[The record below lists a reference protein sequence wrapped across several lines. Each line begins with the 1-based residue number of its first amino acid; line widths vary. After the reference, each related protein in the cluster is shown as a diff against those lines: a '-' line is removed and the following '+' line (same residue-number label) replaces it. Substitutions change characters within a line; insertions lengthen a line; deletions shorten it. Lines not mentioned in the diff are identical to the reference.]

1 MSRKDKTGTDQA
13 APPPHGTTR
22 PDVDQVRPVRSPQ
35 AARWTLLVLTIIA
48 ITLLTLIVKPFAA
61 ALFVAA
67 VLAGAISPWY
77 ERIAA
82 RMRGRR
88 QLAAGLTTAGMLLVV
103 VLPLASISVMLA
115 SEITNG
121 AAYVRNTLRSEGVQG
136 IVNDLPAPL
145 RSLAQKAL
153 SQLPQDAESLQQMTQ
168 NQGGRAA
175 AAVGGVLTA
184 TWSAIIQMVM
194 MLIAFFFFLVDGPK
208 LVDWLEDVM
217 PLGRG
222 QTRRLLGD
230 FRRVSVAVIVSS
242 VATAAIQAVVALVGY
257 LIARVPNPLFFG
269 IVTMIVALVP
279 AVGAGAVV
287 LAAAAIMYLGGHPYS
302 ALFLVAW
309 GILAVGLIDN
319 VVKPYLIRGGL
330 HLHGAVIFFALLGGL
345 AYFGPVGLI
354 AGPLVVSF
362 FLAVLHMWD
371 RDQADPA

>member
-1 MSRKDKTGTDQA
+1 MTKDTRPRPDKQDDKDA
-13 APPPHGTTR
+13 APAGGE
-22 PDVDQVRPVRSPQ
+22 QVRPVRSAQ
-35 AARWTLLVLTIIA
+35 AARRTLLVLTIIA
-48 ITLLTLIVKPFAA
+48 VVLLALIVEPFAA

-67 VLAGAISPWY
+67 VLAGALSPWY
-77 ERIAA
+77 ERLAA
-82 RMRGRR
+82 RIRGRR
-88 QLAAGLTTAGMLLVV
+88 QVAAGIVTLAMLLVV
-103 VLPLASISVMLA
+103 VLPLASVSVMLA
-115 SEITNG
+115 KEVTDG

-136 IVNDLPAPL
+136 IINDLPGPL
-145 RSLAQKAL
+145 RSLAQKGL
-153 SQLPQDAESLQQMTQ
+153 SQLPHDQDSLQQMTQ
-168 NQGGRAA
+168 TQGGRAA

-184 TWSAIIQMVM
+184 TWSAVVQMVM
-194 MLIAFFFFLVDGPK
+194 MLIAFFFFLVDGPH

-222 QTRRLLGD
+222 QTRRLLAD

-257 LIARVPNPLFFG
+257 LIARVPNPVFFG
-269 IVTMIVALVP
+269 IVTMIVALIP

-309 GILAVGLIDN
+309 GVLAVGLIDN

-330 HLHGAVIFFALLGGL
+330 ELHGAVVFFALLGGL
-345 AYFGPVGLI
+345 SYFGPVGLI

-371 RDQADPA
+371 RDRDETA